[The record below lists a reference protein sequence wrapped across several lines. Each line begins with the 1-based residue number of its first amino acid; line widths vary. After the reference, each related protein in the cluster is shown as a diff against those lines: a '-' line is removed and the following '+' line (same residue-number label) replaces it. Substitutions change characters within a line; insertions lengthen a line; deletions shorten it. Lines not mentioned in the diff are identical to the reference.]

1 MSHNKLNSNRVE
13 TPNGIAEGVL
23 EKLWVILT
31 KDYNVDSAKAKSII
45 KEEVDYLLNSK

>member
-1 MSHNKLNSNRVE
+1 MAHNKLNSNRIE

-23 EKLWVILT
+23 EKLWIILT
-31 KDYNVDSAKAKSII
+31 KDYNVDIVKAKDII

>member
-1 MSHNKLNSNRVE
+1 MPHNKLNSNRIE
-13 TPNGIAEGVL
+13 TPNGVAEGVL

-31 KDYNVDSAKAKSII
+31 KDYNVDTAKAKDII